1 MTRPASV
8 SDWRLRA
15 QSRLPRMMFDY
26 IDGGS
31 YAESTLRRNVEDFER
46 IALRQ
51 RILTDVSK
59 LSLSTEVLG
68 EKLSM
73 PVVLAD
79 GWTLVIQNLFL
90 SFR

>member
-1 MTRPASV
+1 MTRPASI

-15 QSRLPRMMFDY
+15 QRRLPRMMFDY

-59 LSLSTEVLG
+59 LS
-68 EKLSM
+68 
-73 PVVLAD
+73 
-79 GWTLVIQNLFL
+79 
-90 SFR
+90 